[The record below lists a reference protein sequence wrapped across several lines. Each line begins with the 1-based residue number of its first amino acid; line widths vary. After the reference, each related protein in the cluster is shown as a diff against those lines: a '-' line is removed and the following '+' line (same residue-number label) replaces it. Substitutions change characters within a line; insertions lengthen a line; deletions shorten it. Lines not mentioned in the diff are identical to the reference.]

1 MVFVKTI
8 NGELK
13 YIEDIR
19 IRVFQKLR
27 LPPLDERL
35 RTLKIYGW
43 NTFKIPIEKIFID
56 MLTDS
61 GVNAVSLEQLSDMM
75 GLGLEDAYAGNRAY
89 YKLLEVF
96 KEFIPHKHVVLT
108 HQGRAAENL
117 VFKVLMRNGKK
128 PYVLTNIHFT
138 TTRAIIER
146 VYGGRMIELPIEEAF
161 NPDSLFEFKGN
172 MDTSML
178 EEEIRRIGRE
188 NIAAVRMEYAANLL
202 GGQPF
207 SLKNYIEVREI
218 CDKYGIPLVA
228 DISMADWQIALMKE
242 RDPLASGKS
251 AAKILSELM
260 ELTDISYA
268 SARKGFYV
276 RGGFI
281 TVKDNDNIY
290 RELNA
295 WQTVFEGHTTYGGMS
310 LKEVAMLIDGIKMAF
325 DDNLPFYELEQIK
338 YAVREL
344 DRHEIPVIKPPG
356 GLGIHIDAKRFLPHI
371 PLIPSDNSGGYPAG
385 ALVTAVYLVS
395 GIRGMERGQISMD
408 RDPVTFEEIPVKL
421 DLVRF
426 GIPRKTYL
434 KGHVDYLV
442 DRLIWLYEHK
452 EIIKGLKWIYE
463 PPVLRFFE
471 GILEDVGNWGN
482 KLAEIY
488 VKELGDV

>member
-344 DRHEIPVIKPPG
+344 DRHKIPVIKPPG

>member
-146 VYGGRMIELPIEEAF
+146 VYGGRMIELPI
-161 NPDSLFEFKGN
+161 
-172 MDTSML
+172 
-178 EEEIRRIGRE
+178 
-188 NIAAVRMEYAANLL
+188 
-202 GGQPF
+202 
-207 SLKNYIEVREI
+207 
-218 CDKYGIPLVA
+218 
-228 DISMADWQIALMKE
+228 
-242 RDPLASGKS
+242 
-251 AAKILSELM
+251 
-260 ELTDISYA
+260 
-268 SARKGFYV
+268 
-276 RGGFI
+276 
-281 TVKDNDNIY
+281 
-290 RELNA
+290 
-295 WQTVFEGHTTYGGMS
+295 
-310 LKEVAMLIDGIKMAF
+310 
-325 DDNLPFYELEQIK
+325 
-338 YAVREL
+338 
-344 DRHEIPVIKPPG
+344 
-356 GLGIHIDAKRFLPHI
+356 
-371 PLIPSDNSGGYPAG
+371 
-385 ALVTAVYLVS
+385 
-395 GIRGMERGQISMD
+395 
-408 RDPVTFEEIPVKL
+408 
-421 DLVRF
+421 
-426 GIPRKTYL
+426 
-434 KGHVDYLV
+434 
-442 DRLIWLYEHK
+442 
-452 EIIKGLKWIYE
+452 
-463 PPVLRFFE
+463 
-471 GILEDVGNWGN
+471 
-482 KLAEIY
+482 
-488 VKELGDV
+488 

>member
-1 MVFVKTI
+1 MVFIKTT

-242 RDPLASGKS
+242 RDPLVSGKS

-310 LKEVAMLIDGIKMAF
+310 LKEVAMLIDGIRMAF

-344 DRHEIPVIKPPG
+344 DRHKIPVIKPPG
-356 GLGIHIDAKRFLPHI
+356 GLGIHIDARRFLPHI

-421 DLVRF
+421 DVVRF